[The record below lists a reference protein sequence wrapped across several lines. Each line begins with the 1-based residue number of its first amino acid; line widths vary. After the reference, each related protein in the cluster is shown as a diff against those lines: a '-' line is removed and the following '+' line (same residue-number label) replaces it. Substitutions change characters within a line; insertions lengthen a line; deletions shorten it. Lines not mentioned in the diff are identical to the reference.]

1 MKMQMEFR
9 CNDDPILYHF
19 HDKARYWPTLANFC
33 IKRLLVR
40 WHRQKFDQPKTA
52 LPNWADLGRRN
63 VKIWRKCIK
72 ALLKPMYLSQ
82 FRTFLYKTPL
92 IWWFPCQGFDRVKT
106 MLVNWTIRSPTVKIW
121 WKHSLY
127 TVHHLRDLAS
137 KKKTSVSETIS
148 KPPFVK
154 AQTALRKQKKIKY
167 GEKRFSMWRVEFL
180 HPAMWHVA
188 LGSWQ

>member
-9 CNDDPILYHF
+9 CNDNPILYHF
-19 HDKARYWPTLANFC
+19 HDKARYWPTIANFC

-40 WHRQKFDQPKTA
+40 WHRQKFDQLKTA
-52 LPNWADLGRRN
+52 LLNWADLGRRN
-63 VKIWRKCIK
+63 VKIWRKCSK

-106 MLVNWTIRSPTVKIW
+106 TLVNWTIRSPTVKIW
-121 WKHSLY
+121 WKHSLQCIISEISLPRKNECIGDDIKAA
-127 TVHHLRDLAS
+127 VRQS
-137 KKKTSVSETIS
+137 PNCIKKT
-148 KPPFVK
+148 
-154 AQTALRKQKKIKY
+154 KKIKY